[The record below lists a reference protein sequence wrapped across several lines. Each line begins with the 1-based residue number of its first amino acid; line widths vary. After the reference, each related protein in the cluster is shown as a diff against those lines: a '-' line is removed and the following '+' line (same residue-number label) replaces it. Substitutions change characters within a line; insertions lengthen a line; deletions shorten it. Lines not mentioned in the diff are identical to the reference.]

1 MALAISRE
9 DTQVLLHGKNIL
21 QESTLDK
28 YRTAGQITQTGLK
41 FVSKLINDSY
51 HKGEANPSGR
61 LAIHEICLLAD
72 SLLTTCLETRYKNKV
87 AERGISHPTTIDVDE
102 VASGWCPELDDV
114 EQLRSANKSVVGTGS
129 VAGAKRCVDGYLAPG
144 DVVKI
149 SLGVHIDGYTAQVS
163 HSMVIY
169 PTEKSENGE
178 VKPTGPLL
186 GGKAD
191 AYAAVHIAM
200 ETVVSLLA
208 CALTPEKTPRSLSA
222 GGQITGHLIRTVV
235 DSIASA
241 YHCVVVPGSKVRR
254 VRRFLAGQ
262 NEGIVAEREYK
273 GVAWY
278 ESHQELAM
286 LQKSAEATKD
296 LVSVKPSSL
305 HNSSAVPTDDFT
317 VTPGEVYVI
326 DIQMAPLDGVASG
339 LVTLENAD
347 NFSGKSHR
355 ADQLVARPG
364 AFVRDFAHSHTLK
377 LKTSRQLLSKID
389 RQGVYPIKLS
399 HLSDDFPVDV
409 NVTGAPEIQAISK
422 DLKSYRLGM
431 SEILNNFLAIPNPI
445 RLAKCV
451 PWEKILS
458 TANPAGSHGIDAAE
472 RTLPGQEL
480 PLPRL
485 GISSLKLKSL
495 LKHAVYVPVV
505 RQSATVVL
513 CTADAVPTG
522 KSELLRLSGGNKTCQ
537 PSWIHSN
544 YQLNTDDSIVQGIFQ
559 LAELSKDKR
568 FGFSI
573 RETQPL
579 NRESASD
586 RRNAGV
592 AQDVEMS

>member
-9 DTQVLLHGKNIL
+9 DTQVLLHQKNVL

-28 YRTAGQITQTGLK
+28 YRSAGQITQTGLK
-41 FVSKLINDSY
+41 FVTKLINDSY
-51 HKGEANPSGR
+51 HTGNSRR
-61 LAIHEICLLAD
+61 LAIHEICLLSD
-72 SLLTTCLETRYKNKV
+72 SFLAACLESSYKNKV

-102 VASGWCPELDDV
+102 VASGWCPEVDDV
-114 EQLRSANKSVVGTGS
+114 EQLRSANKNLSESGS
-129 VAGAKRCVDGYLAPG
+129 TTAGCQRCVEGYLAPG

-149 SLGVHIDGYTAQVS
+149 TLGVHIDGYTAQVS
-163 HSMVIY
+163 HSVVIY
-169 PTEKSENGE
+169 PTEDSENGSK
-178 VKPTGPLL
+178 KPAGPLL

-208 CALTPEKTPRSLSA
+208 CALTPEKIPRFLTNND
-222 GGQITGHLIRTVV
+222 QVTGHLIRTVV
-235 DSIASA
+235 DTIAAS
-241 YHCVVVPGSKVRR
+241 YHCTVVPGSKVRR

-278 ESHQELAM
+278 ESHQELAL
-286 LQKSAEATKD
+286 LQKSAESTQD
-296 LVSVKPSSL
+296 LVKVQPSNR
-305 HNSSAVPTDDFT
+305 HNSTAVPTDEFA
-317 VTPGEVYVI
+317 VTPGEAYAI
-326 DIQMAPLDGVASG
+326 DIQMAPLDGVSAG

-355 ADQLVARPG
+355 SDQLIARPG
-364 AFVRDFAHSHTLK
+364 AYVRDFAHSYTLK
-377 LKTSRQLLSKID
+377 LKTSRQLLGKID
-389 RQGVYPIKLS
+389 RQGVYPVKLS
-399 HLSDDFPVDV
+399 YMSDTFPIDV
-409 NVTGAPEIQAISK
+409 TSAETSQMEAISK

-431 SEILNNFLAIPNPI
+431 SEISNNFLAIPNPI
-445 RLAKCV
+445 RIAKCI
-451 PWEKILS
+451 PWEKILN
-458 TANPAGSHGIDAAE
+458 TANPAGSHGIDATE

-495 LKHAVYVPVV
+495 LKHAVSVPVA

-513 CTADAVPTG
+513 CTADVVSTG
-522 KSELLRLSGGNKTCQ
+522 KSELLRLTGGNKTCQ
-537 PSWIHSN
+537 PSWIHSA
-544 YQLNTDDSIVQGIFQ
+544 YQLNKEDSIVQGIFQ

-568 FGFSI
+568 FGLSI

-579 NRESASD
+579 KKETATSGFMSAPST
-586 RRNAGV
+586 
-592 AQDVEMS
+592 QDVEMA

>member
-9 DTQVLLHGKNIL
+9 DTQVLLHGKNVL

-28 YRTAGQITQTGLK
+28 YRSAGQITQSGLK
-41 FVSKLINDSY
+41 FVTKLINDSY
-51 HKGEANPSGR
+51 HTGNARR

-72 SLLTTCLETRYKNKV
+72 SFLVACLESSFKTKV

-114 EQLRSANKSVVGTGS
+114 EQLRSANKQIEESGS
-129 VAGAKRCVDGYLAPG
+129 VSGCRRCVDGYLAPG

-163 HSMVIY
+163 HSMVIF
-169 PTEKSENGE
+169 PTDEGE
-178 VKPTGPLL
+178 DGKKKPTGPLL
-186 GGKAD
+186 GAKAD

-200 ETVVSLLA
+200 ETVISLLA
-208 CALTPEKTPRSLSA
+208 CALTPEKMPRSLSS
-222 GGQITGHLIRTVV
+222 GGQVTGHLIRTVV
-235 DSIASA
+235 DSIAAS
-241 YHCVVVPGSKVRR
+241 YHCVVIPGSKVRR

-278 ESHQELAM
+278 ESHQELAL
-286 LQKSAEATKD
+286 LQKSAESTKD
-296 LVSVKPSSL
+296 LVAVKSSNR

-317 VTPGEVYVI
+317 VTPGEVYVV
-326 DIQMAPLDGVASG
+326 DLQMVPLDGIAPG

-347 NFSGKSHR
+347 NFSGKSHK

-364 AFVRDFAHSHTLK
+364 AYVRDFAHSHTLK
-377 LKTSRQLLSKID
+377 LRASRQLLSKID
-389 RQGVYPIKLS
+389 KQGVYPIKLS
-399 HLSDDFPVDV
+399 HLSDTFPIDV
-409 NVTGAPEIQAISK
+409 TAAETSQIEAISK
-422 DLKSYRLGM
+422 DLKLYRLGM

-445 RLAKCV
+445 RIAKCI
-451 PWEKILS
+451 PWEKIMS
-458 TANPAGSHGIDAAE
+458 TANPAGSHGMDAIE

-485 GISSLKLKSL
+485 GVSSLKLRSL
-495 LKHAVYVPVV
+495 LKYAVSVPVV
-505 RQSATVVL
+505 RQSSTVVL
-513 CTADAVPTG
+513 CTGDVVSSG
-522 KSELLRLSGGNKTCQ
+522 KSELLRLSGGNKTCP

-544 YQLNTDDSIVQGIFQ
+544 YQLNKEEDIVQGIFQ

-568 FGFSI
+568 FGLSV

-579 NRESASD
+579 KKETVSTGFTSNTTT
-586 RRNAGV
+586 
-592 AQDVEMS
+592 QDVEMA